1 MSDTKGGSMSA
12 VLVAEDLTVAYGGIN
27 AVRGLNIR
35 VNEGCATALVGRN
48 GAGKTT
54 AMRGI
59 MRTDGVSVSGSIS
72 VRRGSGL
79 VQMSRPST
87 RDLALAG
94 VAWVPDTRRLFPRL
108 TVRQMLTLAAE
119 STLGTSRAQE
129 AVAEAVDAVPQIS
142 DLLERNSTQMSG
154 GQQQLVAI
162 ARAFATKPAVIL
174 MDEPSE
180 GLAPVVVDQVRNVV
194 RGLMG
199 GGVGVLLAEQNVDFV
214 LDIADDVIGMVAGE
228 SAWATTAAACRG
240 DRRLLE
246 SVVAL

>member
-1 MSDTKGGSMSA
+1 MAETSEKGSSG
-12 VLVAEDLTVAYGGIN
+12 VLVAEDLTVSYGGIT
-27 AVRGLNIR
+27 ALRGLNVR
-35 VNEGCATALVGRN
+35 VDAGRALALVGRN

-59 MRTDGVSVSGSIS
+59 MRSDGVSVTGRTS
-72 VRRGSGL
+72 VRRDGQL
-79 VQMSRPST
+79 VKMSRPST

-119 STLGTSRAQE
+119 STLGVSRAVASVDE
-129 AVAEAVDAVPQIS
+129 AVEAVPQIR
-142 DLLERNSTQMSG
+142 DLLDRNSTLMSG

-162 ARAFATKPAVIL
+162 ARAFATKPTVIL

-180 GLAPVVVDQVRNVV
+180 GLAPVVVEQVRDVV
-194 RGLMG
+194 LRLKSE
-199 GGVGVLLAEQNVDFV
+199 GVGLLLAEQNIDFV
-214 LDIADDVIGMVAGE
+214 LDVADDVVGMVAGE
-228 SAWATTAAACRG
+228 SVWTTTADTCRA
-240 DRRLLE
+240 DRSLIE